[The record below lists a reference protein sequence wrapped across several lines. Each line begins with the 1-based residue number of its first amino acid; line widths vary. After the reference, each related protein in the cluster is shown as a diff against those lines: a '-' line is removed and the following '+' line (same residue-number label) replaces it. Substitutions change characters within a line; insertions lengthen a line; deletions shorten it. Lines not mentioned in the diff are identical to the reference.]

1 MEVPINSPFGPYSSS
16 KEGRRVI
23 RGLQEMVVVNMP
35 KMVGL
40 VWAPRSGNPESILS
54 AFPFPSLIWPST
66 QQESQE
72 P

>member
-1 MEVPINSPFGPYSSS
+1 
-16 KEGRRVI
+16 
-23 RGLQEMVVVNMP
+23 MVVVNVP

-40 VWAPRSGNPESILS
+40 VLVPRMGNPEGILS
-54 AFPFPSLIWPST
+54 AFPFPSLIFPRT